1 MADQAQTPREDDAA
15 ASAVPDGVISDA
27 ARPQAEPAAIIV
39 DHIETVRV
47 RRAPKYSVFLAA
59 GAAVGILV
67 AMILTFVYDGTG
79 GISPNTGLV
88 YSQMQVFGFLAL
100 IFITVGVVAG
110 GVTALI
116 LDRVL
121 AKRTR
126 EITVDRESVR
136 IED

>member
-1 MADQAQTPREDDAA
+1 MADEPETPDETDASASVVSNDAA
-15 ASAVPDGVISDA
+15 
-27 ARPQAEPAAIIV
+27 EPVAIIV

-47 RRAPKYSVFLAA
+47 RRAPKYSVFLAVGA
-59 GAAVGILV
+59 GLGIVV
-67 AMILTFVYDGTG
+67 AMILTFVYNGTA

-88 YSQMQVFGFLAL
+88 YSQTQVFGFLSL
-100 IFITVGVVAG
+100 IFVTVGVVAG

-121 AKRTR
+121 AWRTR
-126 EITVDRESVR
+126 EVTVDRESVR

>member
-1 MADQAQTPREDDAA
+1 MADQPETPDEADAA
-15 ASAVPDGVISDA
+15 EAAVSN
-27 ARPQAEPAAIIV
+27 EPAEHAAVIV

-47 RRAPKYSVFLAA
+47 RRAPKYSVFLAVGA
-59 GAAVGILV
+59 GLGILV
-67 AMILTFVYDGTG
+67 AMILTFVYNGTS

-88 YSQMQVFGFLAL
+88 YSQTQVFGFLSL
-100 IFITVGVVAG
+100 IFVTVGVVAG

-121 AKRTR
+121 ARRTR

>member
-1 MADQAQTPREDDAA
+1 MAEQAQNPDDTDAA
-15 ASAVPDGVISDA
+15 ASAVSDDA
-27 ARPQAEPAAIIV
+27 ERPATIV

-59 GAAVGILV
+59 GAGLGIVV
-67 AMILTFVYDGTG
+67 AMILTFVYNGTG
-79 GISPNTGLV
+79 GVSPNTGMV
-88 YSQMQVFGFLAL
+88 YTQTQVFGFLSL

-126 EITVDRESVR
+126 EVTVDRESVR

>member
-1 MADQAQTPREDDAA
+1 MADQPETPDEIDAPASVVSNDAA
-15 ASAVPDGVISDA
+15 
-27 ARPQAEPAAIIV
+27 EPSAIIV

-47 RRAPKYSVFLAA
+47 RRAPKYSVFLAVGA
-59 GAAVGILV
+59 GLGIVV
-67 AMILTFVYDGTG
+67 AMILTFVYNGTA

-88 YSQMQVFGFLAL
+88 YSQTQVFGFLSL
-100 IFITVGVVAG
+100 IFVTVGVVAG

-121 AKRTR
+121 ARRTR
-126 EITVDRESVR
+126 EVTVDRESVR